1 MALGQA
7 DFPTTLS
14 IDLEVKF
21 NEGMKSIANQ
31 DWRRLIEV
39 VPTDSNGK
47 WEVFYGSNPRMR
59 RFKAERQPQRFAEY
73 KMNMNAERW
82 ELTMEYD
89 RSEINRDQSG
99 GILLN
104 KISNFV
110 GSVDVDLTQEFMEF
124 LHNGSSI
131 KGFDRANLY
140 DFNHVYVDAKGATN
154 TLVAAQSNMHLG
166 GSQLDATIIQTE
178 QFHYAQ
184 IKDDQNR
191 SLGMRLTDV
200 LVIQGS
206 PNAIKARELNNSQFT
221 VEASTVKG
229 TMTEN
234 VFKGA
239 FNIIETVYGFGASE
253 WVSFALNNP
262 EMKPVKVLSE
272 TRNPGFDSPR
282 FSTVG
287 IDSESDTSFWRGKV
301 ALGIEMNFGY
311 NPGYWQT
318 TRLHGSSG
326 YVYTPA
332 DLENQ
337 RELYPNLF

>member
-1 MALGQA
+1 MGLGQA
-7 DFPTTLS
+7 DFPISLGV
-14 IDLEVKF
+14 DLEIKF
-21 NEGMKSIANQ
+21 SEGMKSIANQ
-31 DWRRLIEV
+31 DWRRMLDI
-39 VPTDSNGK
+39 VPSDSNGK
-47 WEVFYGSNPRMR
+47 VEVFYGSNPRMR
-59 RFKAERQPQRFAEY
+59 RWKAERQGQRFAEY
-73 KMNMNAERW
+73 KLSLTAERF

-89 RSEINRDQSG
+89 RTEVNRDQSG
-99 GILLN
+99 GVLLG
-104 KISNFV
+104 KMDNFT

-131 KGFDRANLY
+131 KGFDRANLF
-140 DFNHVYVDAKGATN
+140 DSSHVYVDARGVTN
-154 TLVAAQSNMHLG
+154 TLVAAQGNMNLG
-166 GSQLDATIIQTE
+166 GSQLDATTLQAD
-178 QFHYAQ
+178 QFIFAQ

-191 SLGMRLTDV
+191 SLGMRLTDI

-206 PNAIKARELNNSQFT
+206 ANAVKARELNNSQFT

-234 VFKGA
+234 VFKGS

-253 WVSFALNNP
+253 WVSLALNNP
-262 EMKPVKVLSE
+262 EMRPVKVLSE

-301 ALGIEMNFGY
+301 AFGIEMNYGY

-318 TRLHGSSG
+318 AFLHGSSA
-326 YVYTPA
+326 YVFTPA

-337 RELYPNLF
+337 RELYPNQF